1 MARPPEGH
9 NLTRLCQGQIANDM
23 YNSLPGPSNS
33 KSNHGLQAALAIL
46 QPAFNACRTAAWL
59 TPN

>member
-33 KSNHGLQAALAIL
+33 KSNHGLGSVDIQDSQISIFLI
-46 QPAFNACRTAAWL
+46 QTSF
-59 TPN
+59 

>member
-23 YNSLPGPSNS
+23 YNSLRWPFFI
-33 KSNHGLQAALAIL
+33 QEAFLATDY
-46 QPAFNACRTAAWL
+46 NM
-59 TPN
+59 